1 MNRKLKALF
10 HTLLA
15 FSFFAPAVFA
25 QEAAPQPEN
34 SPPQITG
41 IPGESVPEGKSFAVL
56 SLDKYVEDA
65 DDKPAALR
73 WEVTGN
79 KNLQVTLSPERSV
92 TVKAP
97 NALWHGS
104 EELTFTVTDP
114 KGAQASEK
122 VVFEVESV
130 NNPPVIKTIPDQA
143 IDEGQQFKAIKLDDF
158 IEDADHQKS
167 EITWETD
174 ISATN
179 KKQADGDLSVSV
191 DANRVAT
198 ITIPDANWYGEAKIT
213 FTANDPEYASV
224 KMQATF
230 TVKPVNDA
238 PVVQKAP
245 DQEIEEKNEF
255 EPVNLTDLVTDV
267 DDDISKIKWTVS
279 GGNALKVSIDKNGI
293 ATVKIP
299 NELWNGPKETFTF
312 TATDPEGASASFT
325 TSFTVKSVND
335 VPEFIS
341 DIQDQTIDEKKTFKP
356 IALDK
361 IVKDIDNPFESLK
374 WTISGNKDLKVQIE
388 GKEAR
393 ILTPNELW
401 NGEESITF
409 KVTDPEGAADE
420 RSATFTVN
428 SINDLP
434 VFTQPIP
441 GQTINEKK
449 SFKAIKLDD
458 YVKDADHKK
467 EELSWEVSVKHQ
479 GKEPETGTLDIQIDD
494 KHVANIIIP
503 DSLWNGS
510 AVATFTVT
518 DPDGA
523 SIKQDVTFTVTS
535 VNDVPVFKKI
545 PDQTIDEKNEFE
557 SIALDDF
564 LSDADHNLSQLKIT
578 VTGEKELKVSVSSSR
593 EVTVKTPNELWN
605 GSETLTFTATDPE
618 GAKASVSAKFTVKSI
633 NDLPVMKD
641 IPSQAIK
648 EKQSFKTFTLDD
660 FVSDADHEKSKLK
673 WDVTGAKDLKVSV
686 NSSSRLVTVTAPNT
700 YWNGEETLTFKVT
713 DPEGAADERTATFTV
728 ESVNDVPEFVKKPE
742 DQTIDEKKQFAVI
755 RLGDM
760 VKDAD
765 HKNTELSWSFDVKPR
780 AKSGNAQLE
789 VRFNEKQQTAAIA
802 IPNEYWSGS
811 EDITFTATDPD
822 GAKASATA
830 LFTVKSVNDA
840 PVIKDIPDQNIQ
852 EKESFTPI
860 ALAEL
865 TNDPD
870 HSFDKLK
877 WTISGNKDLKVN
889 LDKSGTAS
897 VTAPNALWNGSEKIT
912 FTVTDP
918 ESATAKKTVTFT
930 AKSVNDVPVMK
941 DIKEQTIKEKGT
953 FQTIALDNFVEDP
966 DHEKSKLKWEVAG
979 NRNLKVTIDAR
990 HVATVSAPDKFWHG
1004 SETLTFTVTDPE
1016 GAKDSRTA
1024 AFTVESVNDAPEF
1037 VKKIG
1042 NQTIKEKA
1050 QFILIKLN
1058 ELVKD
1063 ADHKLSELVWS
1074 FDAKS
1079 SAKGAAG
1086 LSVKTDGENNAT
1098 IVIPNTNW
1106 NGSEEITFTVTDPEG
1121 AKASTTATFTVTSV
1135 NDAPV
1140 LSKIEDQK
1148 IKEKESFP
1156 VIDLSALVKD
1166 PDHSFEKLN
1175 WTITGNKDL
1184 KVTLDKSG
1192 KVTVAAPNK
1201 LWNGSEKITF
1211 TVTDPEG
1218 ASAKQTVTFTVTSV
1232 NDAPVIKEIPNQ
1244 TIKEKQSFKEISL
1257 DEFVSDADHTTA
1269 QLKWNVEGAKE
1280 LKVTLGSGRKV
1291 TVATPNPYWHGSEM
1305 LTFTVTDPEGAKASH
1320 QTAFTVSSVNDAPEF
1335 VKAIPNQNIDEK
1347 KTFAKINLDDF
1358 IKDPDHKK
1366 SELTWTWKAVPASDN
1381 EAPAKSSKAKKP
1393 VAEKESPLKVS
1404 IDANH
1409 VATIEIPNKF
1419 WNGSADIT
1427 FTAKDPEGASVSSKA
1442 RFTVKSI
1449 NDLPVI
1455 SANAPKDQ
1463 KIKEGGKFTS
1473 IDLST
1478 LATDADHLTSTLQWT
1493 ISGNRQLKVDKQKNG
1508 MVLVSVPS
1516 AQWFGRET
1524 LTFTVTD
1531 PEGGKATH
1539 SVTFEAEEVN
1549 DAPVIGKIPNQKI
1562 KEKAKF
1568 NAVKLDDFVKDPD
1581 NKPSELVW
1589 TVSGAK
1595 KLNAQISPSRQ
1606 LTVTAPSATYNG
1618 PAEVLTLMVKDPK
1631 GAFAS
1636 TTVSFEITSVND
1648 APVMKDIPNQKIKEK
1663 QTFKEIQLNNFV
1675 NDPDHKKED
1684 LKWTAVVSKVPEAAP
1699 KKPAKKPAPKKK
1711 SGKKNDE
1718 PVVENPD
1725 LKVLIDAGN
1734 VARFSLPSPSWNGE
1748 RQITFTVT
1756 DPEGAKD
1763 SRTVLFTV
1771 ESVNDIPVI
1780 KTIEGQTIK
1789 EKEKFKPIDLS
1800 ALVSDPDHPLSAIT
1814 LTVSGN
1820 KQLKA
1825 VIDAKKVLTVSAAD
1839 KFWSGEERLTIT
1851 ATDPEG
1857 AKAAKQVL
1865 FKVTPVNDPPVIKGL
1880 SGQKIREK
1888 EKFQPVDLS
1897 KVATDPD
1904 NKPNE
1909 LKWSVSGAKELKAVQ
1924 QGNRVNISTPNIN
1937 WFGKETLTFTVT
1949 DPAGA
1954 SASQK
1959 VTFEAAPVNDPPEF
1973 TNISAQ
1979 TVKEKEKFAAI
1990 HLSQYV
1996 KDPDHKFGEL
2006 VWTLD
2011 NAELPGKNKRGKP
2024 TKGKAAT
2031 TKHALHFEITED
2043 GILNINIPNR
2053 NWNGRD
2059 SITVTA
2065 HDPAG
2070 AKASETIQFMVTP
2083 VNDAP
2088 EVKPIEGQSVDQGKP
2103 FKVIKLDQYVKDP
2116 DNKVQEIKWTVS
2128 GNRNL
2133 DVVISPNREATIKNK
2148 RDIWHGKETLIFTA
2162 TDPARASGKAT
2173 AVFEVRRVNAPP
2185 EIRKIPDYT
2194 IKEDENKGVIAVIQL
2209 DQIARD
2215 RDHRFD
2221 LLKWSF
2227 SGNRNL
2233 TLKHDM
2239 VKNTVTISQPYENWN
2254 GPAESI
2260 TFKVTDPEGAS
2271 VQTTAKFTV
2280 IPVNDAPKA
2289 MSHNYQTREGETL
2302 AVSAENGLLQGVI
2315 DPDGE
2320 KVTEVEMVR
2329 KPQNGTANINT
2340 RTGAFTYTPNRG
2352 FNGLDEFSFRVKDPG
2367 GLYSNP
2373 VSAEINVSFKMKDV
2387 RGGSAPAP
2395 AEKSVQKAE
2404 PVKTKAAPVK
2414 KNARKRR

>member
-1 MNRKLKALF
+1 MNRKLKVLF
-10 HTLLA
+10 QALLA
-15 FSFFAPAVFA
+15 FSFLSSATFA
-25 QEAAPQPEN
+25 QEAAPPPQPEN

-41 IPGESVPEGKSFAVL
+41 IPGESVPEGKSFAVI
-56 SLDKYVEDA
+56 SLDKYVEDE
-65 DDKPAALR
+65 DDKAETLR

-79 KNLQVTLSPERSV
+79 KSLQVTLSPERTV

-97 NALWHGS
+97 NELWNGS

-114 KGAQASEK
+114 KGAKASEK

-143 IDEGQQFKAIKLDDF
+143 IDEGQKFTAIKLDDF
-158 IEDADHQKS
+158 IDDPDHKKS
-167 EITWETD
+167 EITWETEV
-174 ISATN
+174 SATN
-179 KKQADGDLSVSV
+179 KKQADGELSVTI

-198 ITIPDANWYGEAKIT
+198 IAIPDENWYGEAKIT
-213 FTANDPEYASV
+213 FTASDPEYASV
-224 KMQATF
+224 KTQATF

-245 DQEIEEKNEF
+245 DQVIEEKNEF
-255 EPVNLTDLVTDV
+255 ESINLTDLVTDV

-279 GGNALKVSIDKNGI
+279 GGNALKVTIDKNGT

-335 VPEFIS
+335 APEFTANI
-341 DIQDQTIDEKKTFKP
+341 DDQTIDEKKTFKP
-356 IALDK
+356 VALDK
-361 IVKDIDNPFESLK
+361 IVKDLDHPFESLK

-393 ILTPNELW
+393 ILIPNELW

-409 KVTDPEGAADE
+409 KVTDPEGASDE

-428 SINDLP
+428 SINDVP

-449 SFKAIKLDD
+449 TFKAIKLDD

-494 KHVANIIIP
+494 KRTASIVIP

-510 AVATFTVT
+510 VIATFTVT

-535 VNDVPVFKKI
+535 INDVPVFKKI
-545 PDQTIDEKNEFE
+545 PDQAIEEKNEFE

-564 LSDADHNLSQLKIT
+564 LFDADHDLSLLKIT
-578 VTGEKELKVSVSSSR
+578 VSGEKDLKVSVSNSR

-633 NDLPVMKD
+633 NDPPVMKD
-641 IPSQAIK
+641 IASQTIK
-648 EKQSFKTFTLDD
+648 EKQTFKTFTLDD
-660 FVSDADHEKSKLK
+660 FVNDPDHEKSKLK
-673 WDVTGAKDLKVSV
+673 WEVTGAKDLKVSV
-686 NSSSRLVTVTAPNT
+686 NSSRLVTVTAPNPN
-700 YWNGEETLTFKVT
+700 WNGEETLTFKVT

-728 ESVNDVPEFVKKPE
+728 ESVNDVPEFVKKPG
-742 DQTIDEKKQFAVI
+742 DQTIDEKKQC
-755 RLGDM
+755 LGDM
-760 VKDAD
+760 VKDPD
-765 HKNTELSWSFDVKPR
+765 HKNAELSWSFEVKP
-780 AKSGNAQLE
+780 AGKGGKTELE
-789 VRFNEKQQTAAIA
+789 VRFDEKQQIATIA
-802 IPNEYWSGS
+802 IPNTYWSGS
-811 EDITFTATDPD
+811 EVITFTVTDPE

-830 LFTVKSVNDA
+830 TFTVKSINDP

-865 TNDPD
+865 ASDPD

-877 WTISGNKDLKVN
+877 WTVSGNKDLKVN
-889 LDKSGTAS
+889 LDKSGTATI
-897 VTAPNALWNGSEKIT
+897 TAPNALWNGSEKIT

-918 ESATAKKTVTFT
+918 EGASAKKTVTFT

-941 DIKEQTIKEKGT
+941 DIKAQTIKEKGA
-953 FQTIALDNFVEDP
+953 FQTIALDDFVEDA
-966 DHEKSKLKWEVAG
+966 DHEKSKLKWEVTG
-979 NRNLKVTIDAR
+979 NKSLKVTVDAK
-990 HVATVSAPDKFWHG
+990 HVATISAPDKFWHG

-1024 AFTVESVNDAPEF
+1024 AFTVESVNDVPEF

-1050 QFILIKLN
+1050 QFAPIKLN

-1063 ADHKLSELVWS
+1063 ADHKLSELTWS
-1074 FDAKS
+1074 FDVKS
-1079 SAKGAAG
+1079 AAKGAG
-1086 LSVKTDGENNAT
+1086 LSVKTDGQNAT
-1098 IVIPNTNW
+1098 IVIPDTYW

-1140 LSKIEDQK
+1140 LSKIEDRK

-1166 PDHSFEKLN
+1166 PDHSFDKLK

-1184 KVTLDKSG
+1184 KATLDKSG
-1192 KVTVAAPNK
+1192 KLTVAAPNK

-1218 ASAKQTVTFTVTSV
+1218 ASAKQTVLFTVESV
-1232 NDAPVIKEIPNQ
+1232 NDAPVIKEISNQ
-1244 TIKEKQSFKEISL
+1244 TVKEKQSFKEISL
-1257 DEFVSDADHTTA
+1257 DEFVSDADHTQA
-1269 QLKWNVEGAKE
+1269 QLKWSVTGAKE
-1280 LKVTLGSGRKV
+1280 LKAALGSGRKV
-1291 TVATPNPYWHGSEM
+1291 TVSAPNPYWHGSET
-1305 LTFTVTDPEGAKASH
+1305 LTFTVTDPEGAKASRNV
-1320 QTAFTVSSVNDAPEF
+1320 TFTVSSVNDAPEF

-1366 SELTWTWKAVPASDN
+1366 SELVWTWKAVPASDS
-1381 EAPAKSSKAKKP
+1381 EAPAKPSKGKKP
-1393 VAEKESPLKVS
+1393 AAEKESPLKVS
-1404 IDANH
+1404 IDANR
-1409 VATIEIPNKF
+1409 VATIEIPSKL

-1427 FTAKDPEGASVSSKA
+1427 FTAKDPEGASASSKA
-1442 RFTVKSI
+1442 RFTVKSV

-1455 SANAPKDQ
+1455 SANAPKNQ

-1478 LATDADHLTSTLQWT
+1478 LATDADHPAGSLQWT

-1508 MVLVSVPS
+1508 MVLVSVPNS
-1516 AQWFGRET
+1516 QWAGRET

-1531 PEGGKATH
+1531 PEGGKASH
-1539 SVTFEAEEVN
+1539 SVTFEVEEVN
-1549 DAPVIGKIPNQKI
+1549 DPPVIAKIPNQKI

-1568 NAVKLDDFVKDPD
+1568 NPVKLDDFVKDPD

-1595 KLNAQISPSRQ
+1595 KLNAQISSSRQ
-1606 LTVTAPSATYNG
+1606 LTVTAPNLHYNG
-1618 PAEVLTLMVKDPK
+1618 PAEVLTLTVKDPK

-1675 NDPDHKKED
+1675 NDPDHKKEE

-1711 SGKKNDE
+1711 SAKKNDE
-1718 PVVENPD
+1718 PVVEIPD

-1734 VARFSLPSPSWNGE
+1734 VARFSLPSPFWHGE
-1748 RQITFTVT
+1748 RQVTFTVT
-1756 DPEGAKD
+1756 DPAGAKD

-1771 ESVNDIPVI
+1771 ESVNDVPVI
-1780 KTIEGQTIK
+1780 KAIEGQTIK

-1800 ALVSDPDHPLSAIT
+1800 TLVSDPDHPLSSLT

-1820 KQLKA
+1820 KQLRA
-1825 VIDAKKVLTVSAAD
+1825 AINAKKVLTVSAAD

-1851 ATDPEG
+1851 VTDPEG
-1857 AKAAKQVL
+1857 AKASKQVL
-1865 FKVTPVNDPPVIKGL
+1865 FKITPVNDPPVIKGL

-1909 LKWSVSGAKELKAVQ
+1909 LKWSISGAKELKAEQ
-1924 QGNRVNISTPNIN
+1924 QGNRVNISAPNIN

-1959 VTFEAAPVNDPPEF
+1959 VTFEATPVNDPPQF
-1973 TNISAQ
+1973 AKVPAQ
-1979 TVKEKEKFAAI
+1979 TIKEKEKFAPI
-1990 HLSQYV
+1990 HLAQYV
-1996 KDPDHKFGEL
+1996 KDPDHKFSEL
-2006 VWTLD
+2006 LWTLD
-2011 NAELPGKNKRGKP
+2011 NAELPGKDKRGKP
-2024 TKGKAAT
+2024 TKGKPAT

-2043 GILNINIPNR
+2043 GILNVNVPSR
-2053 NWNGRD
+2053 YWNGRD

-2065 HDPAG
+2065 HDPSG
-2070 AKASETIQFMVTP
+2070 AKASETIRFMVTP

-2088 EVKPIEGQSVDQGKP
+2088 EVKPIEGQTVDQGKS
-2103 FKVIKLDQYVKDP
+2103 FKVIKLDQFVSDP

-2133 DVVISPNREATIKNK
+2133 DVVISSNREATIKNK

-2162 TDPARASGKAT
+2162 TDPAKASGKTSAI
-2173 AVFEVRRVNAPP
+2173 FEVRRVNAKP
-2185 EIRKIPDYT
+2185 EIREIPDYT

-2233 TLKHDM
+2233 TLKHDR
-2239 VKNTVTISQPYENWN
+2239 VRNTVTISQPYENWN

-2271 VQTTAKFTV
+2271 AQTTAKFTV
-2280 IPVNDAPKA
+2280 IPVNDPPKA

-2302 AVSAENGLLQGVI
+2302 TVGAENGLLQGVT

-2320 KVTEVEMVR
+2320 KVTTVEMVR
-2329 KPQNGTANINT
+2329 KPQNGTVNINT

-2373 VSAEINVSFKMKDV
+2373 ESAEINVSFKMKDV
-2387 RGGSAPAP
+2387 RSSNAPAP
-2395 AEKSVQKAE
+2395 AEKKEDVKNAE
-2404 PVKTKAAPVK
+2404 PKKGKAAPAK
-2414 KNARKRR
+2414 KNARKRK